1 MIKRKIKYRKKPS
14 RRVGVIARKPRDH
27 IKGQYNPLVL
37 YWSVNGYRKDYKQV
51 LKQTRRSTRL
61 PRYEQS
67 LFDHT
72 FRKWRET
79 DESKF

>member
-1 MIKRKIKYRKKPS
+1 MIKAKIRYRKKPS
-14 RRVGVIARKPRDH
+14 RRIGVIARQSKDH
-27 IKGQYNPLVL
+27 IRGRFNPLVL
-37 YWSVNGYRKDYKQV
+37 FWSVNGYRKDYKEV
-51 LKQTRRSTRL
+51 LKQSRRPGRL
-61 PRYEQS
+61 PKYEQS

>member
-1 MIKRKIKYRKKPS
+1 MIKAKIKYRKKPS
-14 RRVGVIARKPRDH
+14 RRVGYIARRPVDH
-27 IKGQYNPLVL
+27 CPGRYNPLVL
-37 YWSVNGYRKDYKQV
+37 FWSVNGYRKDYEQV
-51 LKQTRRSTRL
+51 LKQSARSTRL
-61 PRYEQS
+61 PPYEQL